1 MIDPLAIISLC
12 KHIPSLLPSFHYQCL
27 KEVEPISKAMLMAQ
41 QILTEAV
48 GKNENWDSWNGL

>member
-48 GKNENWDSWNGL
+48 GKNEN